1 VSQLKTDKPGQ
12 LSDTFRALGDANR
25 LKIIKLLA
33 GDKNLCVSEVAS
45 EVGITVDG
53 ISQHMKI
60 LEKAGLVV
68 PEREGQKIC
77 YRINN
82 NNKNQAILKLI

>member
-1 VSQLKTDKPGQ
+1 MLQLEKDKPVQ
-12 LSDTFRALGDANR
+12 LSDIFSALGDANR

-33 GDKNLCVSEVAS
+33 SDRDLCVSEVAS
-45 EVGITVDG
+45 EVGITVAG

-68 PEREGQKIC
+68 PQRKGQKIC
-77 YRINN
+77 YRINGN
-82 NNKNQAILKLI
+82 RENQAILKLI